1 LPKKLISDII
11 LPIKA
16 YRQQRFIS
24 GYTMNVSSIREILV
38 WGTEKLSKEGI
49 PTARLDA
56 EVLLAYVLKK
66 DRNWLYLESE
76 SEVNI
81 SDKAF
86 YKALI
91 DKRLKRVPVSYLTGH
106 KEFMSLDFQVNAN
119 VLIPRPETEL
129 LIDTVS
135 RLGNAE
141 SNVLELGT
149 GSGAIA
155 VSLAKY
161 NPRWLIWATDI
172 SMDALLIARENA
184 ISHDVIG
191 RISFIQTDLF
201 AGIAVRAKFD
211 WIISNPPYISADE
224 FDSLPEEVKEYEPI
238 VALNGGNDG
247 LDVIRRMINE
257 AFSFLKADG
266 RLAIEI
272 GYGQIDDVK
281 KIADE
286 VGKYSDYFVI
296 NDYADIPRIFCCQLK
311 KQ

>member
-1 LPKKLISDII
+1 
-11 LPIKA
+11 
-16 YRQQRFIS
+16 
-24 GYTMNVSSIREILV
+24 MNVSNVREIFG

-56 EVLLAYVLKK
+56 EVLLAYVLNK

-91 DKRLKRVPVSYLTGH
+91 DKRLKHVPVSYLIGR

-129 LIDTVS
+129 LVDTIS
-135 RLGNAE
+135 RLGNTE
-141 SNVLELGT
+141 SNILELGT

-161 NPRWLIWATDI
+161 NSRWLILATDI
-172 SMDALLIARENA
+172 SMDALLIARKNA
-184 ISHDVIG
+184 IGHGVIG

-201 AGIAVRAKFD
+201 AGIAVKAKFD
-211 WIISNPPYISADE
+211 WIVSNPPYISADE
-224 FDSLPEEVKEYEPI
+224 LNALPEEVKEYEPI
-238 VALNGGNDG
+238 IALNGGNDG
-247 LDVIRRMINE
+247 LDVIRRMINK